1 MLKHEVDLKRD
12 MFKVVYDPKLTS
24 TDDML
29 AVIKKEGFKGKVV
42 ERTDDI
48 EEVKAVTIDL
58 ATVGKKLKT
67 IFDKAAAEGK
77 LVLVDI
83 HGPG

>member
-1 MLKHEVDLKRD
+1 MEHEVDLKRD

-24 TDDML
+24 IDDML
-29 AVIKKEGFKGKVV
+29 AVIEKEGFEGKVV
-42 ERTDDI
+42 ERTGDI
-48 EEVKAVTIDL
+48 EESKAVTIDL
-58 ATVGKKLKT
+58 ATIGEKLKT